1 MQYVLYENRFILSI
15 VIINILSFPF
25 VIIYIEHRKLVQQ
38 VRVNK
43 RERKKKKKE
52 KKTIHLTLYDLAISL
67 PTVKEKKKKQVPSL
81 PLFLLIRHD

>member
-43 RERKKKKKE
+43 RERKKE
-52 KKTIHLTLYDLAISL
+52 E
-67 PTVKEKKKKQVPSL
+67 KEKKKY
-81 PLFLLIRHD
+81 I